1 MTSPSLEAGQR
12 TSVRAGS
19 AATVLARGLSDA
31 EARVVQRAVAST
43 LRQYPVLERRRL
55 ITTEEAEA
63 LAYNARQTGREA
75 TELAKRRRVS
85 RKTAGTLRQR
95 GQALLV
101 TAAKTTGL
109 LRHYEQRAARLR
121 RTSGLRTIR
130 DFTITPPVIR
140 VHEGEAA
147 LISFTLRKPVRSV
160 HLSIWQRWDSSE
172 TRPAGWHF
180 ADWSE
185 PPKDRYQDTF
195 WDGTWDG
202 IRNRPPP
209 TGTYLVV
216 LEVTDGQGE
225 EQVSDFIRVE
235 NPNNQ
240 TVLPRN
246 GSGLD
251 LASLRFNGTTAV
263 LTDTGGHAITM
274 RAVSGIRANHRRAGG
289 RDWTHPRYQWRQN
302 LGPLPEGRY
311 EIAKDNVQQPKFIT
325 VRGGREVLGYPSGGT
340 VRTFGP
346 RRAQLR
352 PNLVRGPKGTSRSQ
366 FFLHLDKNNDGTAGC
381 IGVDKRDLGKLNQV
395 MSLISRMS
403 NASKTLPVIVQYP
416 RQ

>member
-1 MTSPSLEAGQR
+1 VTWA
-12 TSVRAGS
+12 
-19 AATVLARGLSDA
+19 
-31 EARVVQRAVAST
+31 

-63 LAYNARQTGREA
+63 LASNARQAGREA
-75 TELAKRRRVS
+75 TELAKPQRSTRATADQLRRRG
-85 RKTAGTLRQR
+85 RELLATARRTGGLVR
-95 GQALLV
+95 G
-101 TAAKTTGL
+101 
-109 LRHYEQRAARLR
+109 YEQRAARLR
-121 RTSGLRTIR
+121 DTTRLRMISK
-130 DFTITPPVIR
+130 FKIEPAVIR

-160 HLSIWQRWDSSE
+160 HMTIWQRWDSSE

-180 ADWSE
+180 AEWPQ

-202 IRNRPPP
+202 IRNRPPS
-209 TGTYLVV
+209 TGTYMVV
-216 LEVTDGQGE
+216 VEVTDDQGTE
-225 EQVSDFIRVE
+225 KVSDFIRVE
-235 NPNNQ
+235 NPNGQ
-240 TVLPRN
+240 TVLPRTN
-246 GSGLD
+246 SGLD
-251 LASLRFNGTTAV
+251 LASLRFNGRTAV

-289 RDWTHPRYQWRQN
+289 RDWTHSRYQWRAN

-311 EIAKDNVQQPKFIT
+311 EIAKGSVQQPKLIT
-325 VRGGREVLGYPSGGT
+325 VRGHEVLGYPSGGT
-340 VRTFGP
+340 VDVFGP

-381 IGVDKRDLGKLNQV
+381 IGVDRRDLGKLNQV
-395 MSLISRMS
+395 MSLISRMP
-403 NASKTLPVIVQYP
+403 NASKSLPVIVEYP